1 MNTSDK
7 QKEIISQLLLK
18 TIVIREK
25 IENSTGHVSY
35 KNGLVK
41 TLVDIESL
49 LSTSPLD
56 LKKLEKDEF
65 GIFRIVTDSSSLE
78 SSHIGQELLSL
89 LDGFNA
95 LHESLK

>member
-1 MNTSDK
+1 MNSTDR
-7 QKEIISQLLLK
+7 EEMISKLLLK
-18 TIVIREK
+18 TLAIREK

-35 KNGLVK
+35 KSGLVK
-41 TLVDIESL
+41 TLMDMESL

-65 GIFRIVTDSSSLE
+65 GIYRIVTYSSSLE
-78 SSHIGQELLSL
+78 NSQIGQDLLSL

-95 LHESLK
+95 LHESSK